1 MQGIMFSNVIKTVQR
16 VRIRHRNKAF
26 YRKISISRKNSLPPF
41 FFAAICCPDIHSTPQ
56 PAALDGCGVIL
67 IVVG

>member
-1 MQGIMFSNVIKTVQR
+1 MQGIMFCNVIKTVQR

-26 YRKISISRKNSLPPF
+26 YRKISISRKNALPLF
-41 FFAAICCPDIHSTPQ
+41 TAICCPDIHSTPQ